1 MANRASLKPCTKG
14 EVRNPYGR
22 KGKSG
27 TGGLCLKKE
36 YANWMASLSEDQR
49 KLVWNAL
56 YIKACNG
63 DIQAIKLLVSM
74 HNENPDYMPEETA
87 DAAPTVTIVMPT
99 KETVET
105 IKQ

>member
-1 MANRASLKPCTKG
+1 MSNLATLKPCQKG

-27 TGGLCLKKE
+27 KGGLMLKTE
-36 YANWMASLSEDQR
+36 YQAWLASLSEDQR

-56 YIKACNG
+56 YAKACNG

-74 HNENPDYMPEETA
+74 NNENPDYIPEETA
-87 DAAPTVTIVMPT
+87 DTAPTVTIVMPT

-105 IKQ
+105 VKK